1 MGSQV
6 VEATAGNPLALTDLG
21 RQLTAQQLAGGT
33 PVPEPLPIGRHLEA
47 HYRGEASGLP
57 AAAQSWLLLA
67 AAEPS
72 GDLGY
77 VTAAAA
83 ASGIGPDAST
93 PAEQA
98 RIVTVGA
105 TIEFR
110 HPLIRSA
117 IYGGATSG
125 ARRRAHRTLASVTN
139 RSADEDRRV
148 GHLAAAC
155 TGPDETVADELEQ
168 TAGRARS
175 RGGLAAEADL
185 LVRAAELTPG
195 EPLRARRLLAA
206 AEAAFAAGATLKARS
221 LAERIDPG
229 LLGEADRGR
238 LLLLA
243 AGTARILGDP
253 QSFATASATCLDAAA
268 ALAAQAPG
276 RCPRCPPA
284 CL

>member
-1 MGSQV
+1 M
-6 VEATAGNPLALTDLG
+6 TDLG
-21 RQLTAQQLAGGT
+21 RQLTAQQLAGGHQFPNRCPSDGT
-33 PVPEPLPIGRHLEA
+33 SKRTTWARRVRTA
-47 HYRGEASGLP
+47 RRRRR
-57 AAAQSWLLLA
+57 SWLLLA

-77 VTAAAA
+77 VTDAAA

-125 ARRRAHRTLASVTN
+125 ARRRAHRTLASVIN

-155 TGPDETVADELEQ
+155 TGPDETVAYELEQ
-168 TAGRARS
+168 TAERARS

-253 QSFATASATCLDAAA
+253 QSFATAPATCLDAAA

-276 RCPRCPPA
+276 APAMPSFVPVSTRSPPSN
-284 CL
+284 